1 MPLTLI
7 IIIIMN
13 AREPIQSLGY
23 ISSVEVGITHTPRRL
38 ATSHSSAL
46 GRADNRGI
54 GLGAG
59 ILITYSLKCL
69 EFVVYPLCPAGY
81 KL

>member
-23 ISSVEVGITHTPRRL
+23 ISSV
-38 ATSHSSAL
+38 
-46 GRADNRGI
+46 
-54 GLGAG
+54 
-59 ILITYSLKCL
+59 
-69 EFVVYPLCPAGY
+69 
-81 KL
+81 